1 MIKIAEN
8 AGFCFG
14 VKRACGMIERTADS
28 GKKVYCLGEPIHNRI
43 YNAMLEKKGVTIL
56 PDDGSVLPRDGVLFI
71 RTHGIPKQT
80 LERIKAICPEYV
92 DATCP
97 FVLRIHEIGRAHV

>member
-14 VKRACGMIERTADS
+14 VKRACGMIEKAADG

-43 YNAMLEKKGVTIL
+43 YNAMLE
-56 PDDGSVLPRDGVLFI
+56 
-71 RTHGIPKQT
+71 
-80 LERIKAICPEYV
+80 
-92 DATCP
+92 
-97 FVLRIHEIGRAHV
+97 